1 MVWKQ
6 IPSSRFQFPL
16 GIKASTNSISI
27 ERKLS
32 SKGLPPHFP
41 YEWDVSQLWAAP
53 QSRAVWD
60 SPQSFS
66 LPAHH
71 SPSLLCSLPGPLHG
85 GPCLCLWLLQ
95 PTACHPNLGERNTP
109 RMGSDSCRLE
119 LCSWAT
125 VVISVSSLF
134 ITSPWS
140 INSLEEE
147 LTHPKVELQRLL
159 FPGPQERA
167 CLCQNR
173 RHFTL
178 SCVASKAY
186 LCFSPSISE
195 EARVCFGH
203 SQGKSLMTQWS
214 PYHIVLQ
221 LLSWLCRH
229 TECCL
234 IISHRGSE
242 VNYVIGI
249 F

>member
-1 MVWKQ
+1 MSGMYYSFELPHSPGQSEIVPN
-6 IPSSRFQFPL
+6 PSL
-16 GIKASTNSISI
+16 
-27 ERKLS
+27 
-32 SKGLPPHFP
+32 
-41 YEWDVSQLWAAP
+41 
-53 QSRAVWD
+53 
-60 SPQSFS
+60 S
-66 LPAHH
+66 LPITH
-71 SPSLLCSLPGPLHG
+71 LPLSA
-85 GPCLCLWLLQ
+85 PCQALFMVVLVSCLWLLQ
-95 PTACHPNLGERNTP
+95 PTARHPNLGKRNTP

-125 VVISVSSLF
+125 VVISASSLC

-178 SCVASKAY
+178 SCIASKAY

-195 EARVCFGH
+195 ETRVCFGH